1 MTGRLPKITSYGS
14 DQNNEALFSHYLSIV
29 ISIHFRE
36 SGIDQNLVDEKRAI
50 ARTRVLR
57 YRTSVRRYRINVRR
71 YRINVRRY
79 RINERRYHINVR
91 RFWR

>member
-1 MTGRLPKITSYGS
+1 MSPAWSS
-14 DQNNEALFSHYLSIV
+14 
-29 ISIHFRE
+29 
-36 SGIDQNLVDEKRAI
+36 IDQNLIDEKRAI

-79 RINERRYHINVR
+79 HNNVR
-91 RFWR
+91 RFWQCTPTCVRR